1 MGENNLRETSKK
13 RERKKRYLGQQFNLS
28 TSDNIQEVS
37 TVLGRLLLHA
47 GHAYDQRWL
56 KWKGS
61 WCDFSLGSGQ
71 RVGIGEHCDHADMYW
86 HLEVQTDG
94 IG

>member
-1 MGENNLRETSKK
+1 MGESNLRETSKK

-28 TSDNIQEVS
+28 TSDNLQEIS
-37 TVLGRLLLHA
+37 TVLGRLLLRA

-61 WCDFSLGSGQ
+61 WGDFSLESGQ
-71 RVGIGEHCDHADMYW
+71 RVGIGEHCDHMDLYW
-86 HLEVQTDG
+86 RLGVQTDG